1 MKHLVACA
9 LLFTGTVI
17 GADTHWVGTWATAS
31 QPAPSDNTEVFRN
44 ETLRLIVHVSVG
56 GNRVRVRLSNVYGDV
71 PLAIGAAHI
80 GQRGKG
86 ADISPGTDRPLRFSG
101 KASITIPP
109 RSEAFSD
116 AVVLE
121 VPPLSDLAVSLYLPE
136 TTHATTSH
144 LLALQTNY
152 VSQKGNATAT
162 VQFPVERT
170 LPSWP
175 ILTGVDVAASTRGA
189 AIVAFGSSL
198 TDGDGSTEDANQRWP
213 DLLAQRLQKAGGA
226 LAELGVLNEGIIGNR
241 LLSDSPRGGGSPFG
255 ALLGE
260 AGLRRFERDVLA
272 QSGVEYVVLA
282 LGVNDILFPA
292 FPFVPTSEVH
302 TAEDIIAGYRALI
315 ARAHAKKVRIIGSTI
330 PPFEGATFGSG
341 SEALDLYT
349 PERDRSRVAVNEWIR
364 NSGAFDGV
372 IDFDAAVRDP
382 SHPSRL
388 RPELAA
394 KDRLHVNDQGS
405 EAQVEAISLDIF
417 TRD

>member
-1 MKHLVACA
+1 M
-9 LLFTGTVI
+9 
-17 GADTHWVGTWATAS
+17 
-31 QPAPSDNTEVFRN
+31 
-44 ETLRLIVHVSVG
+44 
-56 GNRVRVRLSNVYGDV
+56 
-71 PLAIGAAHI
+71 
-80 GQRGKG
+80 
-86 ADISPGTDRPLRFSG
+86 
-101 KASITIPP
+101 
-109 RSEAFSD
+109 
-116 AVVLE
+116 
-121 VPPLSDLAVSLYLPE
+121 
-136 TTHATTSH
+136 
-144 LLALQTNY
+144 
-152 VSQKGNATAT
+152 
-162 VQFPVERT
+162 
-170 LPSWP
+170 
-175 ILTGVDVAASTRGA
+175 
-189 AIVAFGSSL
+189 AFGSSL